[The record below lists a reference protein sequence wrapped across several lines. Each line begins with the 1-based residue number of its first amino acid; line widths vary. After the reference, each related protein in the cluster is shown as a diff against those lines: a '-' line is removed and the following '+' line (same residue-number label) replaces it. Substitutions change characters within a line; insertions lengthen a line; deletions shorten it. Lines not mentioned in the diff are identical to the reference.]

1 MFKRCDA
8 YEISVM
14 NLKCMKGGSMYAG
27 LGNSFITDTIDS
39 LLHKKI
45 TAPTGNLWQL
55 FCNNF

>member
-1 MFKRCDA
+1 M
-8 YEISVM
+8 YER
-14 NLKCMKGGSMYAG
+14 GSMYAG
-27 LGNSFITDTIDS
+27 LRNSFITVTIDS